1 MRKITQLLAVLIA
14 MLIFSCSGNK
24 SENSNNVKADTPV
37 EEETEVNQVLLNVKK
52 NARLIG
58 PKRTAE
64 QNLVDNDIKNI
75 DQSKNPLYGYWVGM
89 FGKNKINIAIS
100 NIENDSIFGYSVC
113 AGNYRKIAGTI
124 RSSSPQ
130 VYDVVMLE
138 PGDDQYD
145 GKFEFTIDEAKKEL
159 NGKWAPYKNTV
170 QPKAYSLNKRNF
182 RYDPSLGEFPEASEE
197 YLEPMQVE
205 NFKTEEIELYRNMI
219 YARHGYSFTNLK
231 IRRIFDGLDWYI
243 PMSTDIRQNLTDI
256 EVHNIDMMY
265 NYEDYYE
272 EYYNSF
278 GR

>member
-1 MRKITQLLAVLIA
+1 MHKITRLLPIIIA

-24 SENSNNVKADTPV
+24 RENSNKTKTDTTVV
-37 EEETEVNQVLLNVKK
+37 EEIDVKQASLDVKK
-52 NARLIG
+52 NARLLG

-64 QNLVDNDIKNI
+64 QNLVDNDIRNI

-100 NIENDSIFGYSVC
+100 NIEYDSIFGYSVC

-124 RSSSPQ
+124 KPSSPQ

-170 QPKAYSLNKRNF
+170 SPKVYSLKKRNF
-182 RYDPSLGEFPEASEE
+182 RYDPSLGEFSEASME
-197 YLEPMQVE
+197 YLEPIQVE

-243 PMSTDIRQNLTDI
+243 PMSTDIRQDLTDI

-272 EYYNSF
+272 EYYNAF